1 MEKNSTTILKE
12 YDDNRFLFQE
22 FGQVIENLIVSLTK
36 NLSPHQICFRIKDR
50 GSLANKLLR
59 KNNKYNSLNE
69 ITDIVGLRIVTYFED
84 DIDKISEIFK
94 SEFDID
100 FPNSIDKRNL
110 DADKFGYRSLHYVA
124 SFNKTRLSL
133 TEYKKFKG
141 LKFEVQIRS
150 ILQHSWAEIEHD
162 LGYKGANEIPIT
174 AKRTFYRVAALLE
187 QADIEFVKLRKE
199 ISEHELIIKEQIS
212 SASSMVKI
220 DKSAIIAFIKESSAL
235 NNIETTIQNLTNAV
249 RSKASDSSYIASTVM
264 ERLKAQNIETVKQL
278 EDLIL
283 INSSKTIEW
292 SKENYFSMP
301 EPRPESFIP
310 GAGLLWFLN
319 VLEGKDA
326 KEMFIKKTVQR
337 RKRFNPKKPNIEE

>member
-1 MEKNSTTILKE
+1 MRKNSTSILKE
-12 YDDNRFLFQE
+12 FDDNRFLFQE
-22 FGQVIENLIVSLTK
+22 FGEVSENLINSLIK
-36 NLSPHQICFRIKDR
+36 NLNPHQICFRVKDR
-50 GSLANKLLR
+50 DSLSNKLFR
-59 KNNKYNSLNE
+59 KNNKYTSLDQ

-84 DIDKISEIFK
+84 DIDKIADIFK
-94 SEFDID
+94 SEFEID
-100 FPNSIDKRNL
+100 YPNSIDKRNL

-141 LKFEVQIRS
+141 LKFEIQIRS

-162 LGYKGANEIPIT
+162 LGYKGENEIPKT

-199 ISEHELIIKEQIS
+199 ISEHELLIKEQIQSES
-212 SASSMVKI
+212 SDVKI
-220 DKSAIIAFIKESSAL
+220 DKSALIAFIKESSAL
-235 NNIETTIQNLTNAV
+235 NIIESNIQKITNTI
-249 RSKASDSSYIASTVM
+249 KGKHSDSSHIASTLI

-278 EDLIL
+278 EDLL
-283 INSSKTIEW
+283 LVYSERTIEW
-292 SKENYFSMP
+292 SKENFYSLP
-301 EPRPESFIP
+301 EPKPVSFIS

-326 KEMFIKKTVQR
+326 LDDKKRKSVQKKSTIL
-337 RKRFNPKKPNIEE
+337 KR